1 MEKKWILITIAL
13 ILAIAGAAVVGPWLL
28 DYFNAGAILSQA
40 GQTDLSRTETQVTE
54 KIHRL
59 IETTKSEPDVAENW
73 GKLGENLY
81 IHSFKQAALP
91 CFKKAHEMADQDFRW
106 IYFYAVTLDEIN
118 DNAAIEWYK
127 KSRLL
132 KPDYPPLLIKMGNR
146 YLLYGQNDQAA
157 ECFAAIL
164 NSGIRVPHAHLGL
177 ARIAMDKGDLKEAER
192 QLDTA
197 LKMAPMYRE
206 ARALRADVYRR
217 MGDKEKAEAEF
228 GNLAGL
234 EDRLDLADP
243 VYYEMVEEGISSFW
257 CQVRGNNY
265 LKKGELNKAEEEFKK
280 ALEYQPN
287 EASHTSLGYVYQRQ
301 KRYEAA
307 MDHYEQALA
316 LSPDHLGALNNM
328 AVIYYDLGDL
338 DQAEQVIDRAL
349 KIDPES
355 AESWLNHGTFAKKRK
370 NYHEAAESFQKGM
383 NLAPGDMRFVYQ
395 LGWLRAAAPLASV
408 RSSKEAV
415 RLAELIN
422 EKTGPGNPAAMDLLA
437 AALAEAGRFEDA
449 DNTARQAYIFAMRG
463 RDRALQEGIR
473 ARGVLYKNRR
483 PYREN

>member
-1 MEKKWILITIAL
+1 MNKKWIFASIAL
-13 ILAIAGAAVVGPWLL
+13 ILIVLGIVVILPGLL
-28 DYFNAGAILSQA
+28 NYLNDREILDQA
-40 GQTDLSRTETQVTE
+40 EQTDLSHSEAQVAE
-54 KIHRL
+54 KITQL
-59 IETTKSEPDVAENW
+59 IAAAKAEPGQAETW

-81 IHSFKQAALP
+81 IHNFKRDAVP
-91 CFKKAHEMADQDFRW
+91 CFQKAYALDNQDFRW
-106 IYFYAVTLDEIN
+106 AYFTAVTLDELN
-118 DNAAIEWYK
+118 NADALEWYRV
-127 KSRLL
+127 SRKL
-132 KPDYPPLLIKMGNR
+132 KTDYPPLLIKMGER
-146 YLLYGQNDQAA
+146 YLLGGQSDQAA
-157 ECFAAIL
+157 ECFAAII
-164 NSGIRVPHAHLGL
+164 NAGIRVPHAHLGL
-177 ARIAMDKGDLKEAER
+177 ARIAMDKGDLAESEK
-192 QLDTA
+192 QLDMA
-197 LKMAPMYRE
+197 LKMAPAYRE
-206 ARALRADVYRR
+206 ARALRADVFRR
-217 MGDKEKAEAEF
+217 LGQKEKAEKEF

-234 EDRLDLADP
+234 EDRLDLTDP

-328 AVIYYDLGDL
+328 AVIYYDLGDM
-338 DQAEQVIDRAL
+338 DQADQVIDRAL

-355 AESWLNHGTFAKKRK
+355 AESWLNHGTFAKKRG
-370 NYHEAAESFQKGM
+370 NYREAAESFHKGM
-383 NLAPGDMRFVYQ
+383 DLAPGDMRFVYQ
-395 LGWLRAAAPLASV
+395 LGWLRAAAPVASV
-408 RSSKEAV
+408 RSGKEAV

-449 DNTARQAYIFAMRG
+449 ENTAKQAYIFAMRG
-463 RDRALQEGIR
+463 RDRSLQEGIK